1 MADLEKKGF
10 LDKPHTSAGRVPS
23 EKGYRFYVDELIKDG
38 KVLVDFFATWCG
50 PCKMLAPVFEEL
62 SGEMDN
68 VNFFKVDVD
77 QALDIARKYA
87 ITTVPTMM
95 IFKDGEVVDK
105 MIGFL
110 PKEHIKAK
118 IEAQL

>member
-1 MADLEKKGF
+1 MIIANDNNFNEVVNEEF
-10 LDKPHTSAGRVPS
+10 
-23 EKGYRFYVDELIKDG
+23 
-38 KVLVDFFATWCG
+38 VLVDFFATWCG

-62 SGEMDN
+62 SGEMEK

-87 ITTVPTMM
+87 ITTVPTMI

-110 PKEHIKAK
+110 PKEHIKSK
-118 IEAQL
+118 IQTQL

>member
-1 MADLEKKGF
+1 MIIANDNNFNEVVNEEF
-10 LDKPHTSAGRVPS
+10 
-23 EKGYRFYVDELIKDG
+23 
-38 KVLVDFFATWCG
+38 VLVDFFATWCG

-62 SGEMDN
+62 SGEMEE

-87 ITTVPTMM
+87 ITTVPTMI

-110 PKEHIKAK
+110 PKEHIKSK
-118 IEAQL
+118 IQTQL